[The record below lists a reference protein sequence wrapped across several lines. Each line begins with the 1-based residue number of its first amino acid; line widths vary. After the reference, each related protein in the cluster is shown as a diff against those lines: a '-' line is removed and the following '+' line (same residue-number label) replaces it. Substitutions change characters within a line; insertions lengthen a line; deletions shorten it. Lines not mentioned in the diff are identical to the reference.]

1 VIGSISRLRS
11 RKKGQFTLPN
21 EFFGCVHTSKEPFL
35 MIVHVLLLPVKTI
48 DCVFESPVPLG
59 STSLVFAD
67 EALFE
72 PVEDNNVAFLFAKF
86 PGFVN

>member
-1 VIGSISRLRS
+1 
-11 RKKGQFTLPN
+11 
-21 EFFGCVHTSKEPFL
+21 

>member
-1 VIGSISRLRS
+1 
-11 RKKGQFTLPN
+11 
-21 EFFGCVHTSKEPFL
+21 

-59 STSLVFAD
+59 PTSLVFAD

-72 PVEDNNVAFLFAKF
+72 PVEDNNAAFLFAKF